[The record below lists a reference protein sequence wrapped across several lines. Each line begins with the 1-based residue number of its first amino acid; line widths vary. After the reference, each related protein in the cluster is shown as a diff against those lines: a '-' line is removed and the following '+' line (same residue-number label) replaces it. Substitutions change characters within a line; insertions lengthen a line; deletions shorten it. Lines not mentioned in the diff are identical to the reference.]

1 MAKGIRYTEE
11 QKQALIEE
19 YNSSGKSLSKFCSE
33 PGKPSYPIMNKWLK
47 DSGVEVRQLSRSTA
61 VGNDSGLFSEFTQSL
76 MPDDVQLK
84 YVSFLEKRV
93 RDLEA
98 QLASTDD

>member
-1 MAKGIRYTEE
+1 MAKGIRYTTG
-11 QKQALIEE
+11 QKEDLIAE
-19 YNSSGKSLSKFCSE
+19 YRNSGMSLSKFCIQA
-33 PGKPSYPIMNKWLK
+33 KTSYATMNKWLK
-47 DSGVEVRQLSRSTA
+47 DSGVEVRQLSRSTS
-61 VGNDSGLFSEFTQSL
+61 VGKDSALFSEFTQSL

-84 YVSFLEKRV
+84 YISFLEKRV

>member
-11 QKQALIEE
+11 QKQALIDE
-19 YNSSGKSLSKFCSE
+19 YQNSGMSLSKFCIQ
-33 PGKPSYPIMNKWLK
+33 GKPSYAIMNKWLK

-76 MPDDVQLK
+76 MPDDVQSK
-84 YVSFLEKRV
+84 YISFLEKRV